1 MRFRPRRRRQRRTAI
16 AGAILYTPTDDTSLD
31 AETGAVASR
40 QSADIVLPS
49 AELDR
54 LWDPEHLERVART
67 YWLSL
72 ERFTFG
78 LAHVHYTEGERAVV
92 LLSRHLPLLTFKA
105 PEYEMNR
112 CRGIVRWRIDRGV
125 LVSKRGREGDGYLEL
140 DLERHDGVEAG
151 KSRLH
156 VEVEVANFYPAL
168 GGISRWFYVNTQSR
182 LHVIACTFFL
192 RRLVRRELAPS
203 KAGQY
208 AGPGSPE
215 QAPDPV
221 PARERDELG

>member
-1 MRFRPRRRRQRRTAI
+1 MAI
-16 AGAILYTPTDDTSLD
+16 AGAVLYTPTDDTSLD

-40 QSADIVLPS
+40 QSADIVLPTP
-49 AELDR
+49 ELDR

-67 YWLSL
+67 YWLSM
-72 ERFTFG
+72 ERFTLG
-78 LAHVHYTEGERAVV
+78 LIHVHYTEGERAVV
-92 LLSRHLPLLTFKA
+92 FLNRRLRLLTFKA
-105 PEYEMNR
+105 PEYEMDR
-112 CRGIVRWRIDRGV
+112 ERGIVRWRIERGL

-140 DLERHDGVEAG
+140 ELERHDSVAEG

-168 GGISRWFYVNTQSR
+168 SGISRWFYVNTQSR
-182 LHVIACTFFL
+182 IHVIACTFFL

-203 KAGQY
+203 KVGQF
-208 AGPGSPE
+208 AGPHSAE
-215 QAPDPV
+215 QTPDPV